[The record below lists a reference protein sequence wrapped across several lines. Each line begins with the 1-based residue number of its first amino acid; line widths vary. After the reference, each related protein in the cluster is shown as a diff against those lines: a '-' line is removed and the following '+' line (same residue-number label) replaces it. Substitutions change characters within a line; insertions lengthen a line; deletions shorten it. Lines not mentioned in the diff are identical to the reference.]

1 MNEPIMN
8 NDYISEN
15 SQVEKGAGRAEQN
28 KFLTFKRLGRIYA
41 MQYLFQCDLQ
51 EEAYSAESLA
61 RFWLQTEE
69 AGNYPDER
77 VFRKARTYAEKM
89 IAGVVEHHAAI
100 TETLERFS
108 CKWDISRMSV
118 VDRNIMRVAVYEL
131 QFCPDIPVLVSI
143 DEAIEIGKEYGSEK
157 SGNFINGILNG
168 VKNSLPPN
176 SKDSRNQKNK

>member
-1 MNEPIMN
+1 
-8 NDYISEN
+8 
-15 SQVEKGAGRAEQN
+15 
-28 KFLTFKRLGRIYA
+28 

-118 VDRNIMRVAVYEL
+118 VDRNIMRVAVVEMIS
-131 QFCPDIPVLVSI
+131 FPEVPAVVSI
-143 DEAIEIGKEYGSEK
+143 DEAVCIARDFSGVEA
-157 SGNFINGILNG
+157 GNFINGVLNSVKDAEA
-168 VKNSLPPN
+168 VKNG
-176 SKDSRNQKNK
+176 K